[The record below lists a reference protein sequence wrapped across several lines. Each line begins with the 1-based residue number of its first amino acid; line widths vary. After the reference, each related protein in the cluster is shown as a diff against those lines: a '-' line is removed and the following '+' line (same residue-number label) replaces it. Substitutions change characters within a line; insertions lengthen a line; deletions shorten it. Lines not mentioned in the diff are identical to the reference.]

1 MCYSQGDK
9 GLVGEGSGSRS
20 AGQHTR
26 VDRAQPE
33 SNCMAQG
40 IIEMP
45 KPMLK
50 AREGLFPNDKS
61 VKKWDISTECQK
73 REVHMVK
80 TIHEVNKDDEFDNN
94 EDIEILIYDE
104 VAGDEDEIIYADSG
118 RSLAIHKSLYTDA
131 RWKNRLQSNIEA
143 Q

>member
-1 MCYSQGDK
+1 
-9 GLVGEGSGSRS
+9 
-20 AGQHTR
+20 
-26 VDRAQPE
+26 
-33 SNCMAQG
+33 MAQG

-50 AREGLFPNDKS
+50 AREGLFPNDIS
-61 VKKWDISTECQK
+61 VKKWDISTKCRK
-73 REVHMVK
+73 RDVHMVK

-131 RWKNRLQSNIEA
+131 GWKNRLQSNIEA